1 MVIRVAVVVACFI
14 SQHWMAIRM
23 PEPHWVVAVVVVVVA
38 VTTALVT
45 IILISTSL
53 VVEQTLERQTI

>member
-1 MVIRVAVVVACFI
+1 MVIRAAVVVACFI

-23 PEPHWVVAVVVVVVA
+23 PEPHWVVVVVVVVT

>member
-53 VVEQTLERQTI
+53 GVE

>member
-23 PEPHWVVAVVVVVVA
+23 PEPHWVVAVVVVVT

-53 VVEQTLERQTI
+53 LVEQTLERQTI

>member
-1 MVIRVAVVVACFI
+1 MVIRVTVVVACFI

-23 PEPHWVVAVVVVVVA
+23 PEPHWVVAVVVVVT

>member
-23 PEPHWVVAVVVVVVA
+23 PEPHWVVVVVVVVT

-45 IILISTSL
+45 IFLISTSL